1 MTSTDH
7 REGLER
13 GYKSMKQKGG
23 GRQAVLHCFTCPHLH
38 PGPAVTQPL
47 VQVPTALLRTE
58 QTLFGSHH
66 HIRPIAASAQPLS
79 PSTSTGASP
88 PWTSVVRRSNSAHSL
103 KTSSVHTA
111 SGYGYNKPHE
121 AGTGGRRQNPAKCS
135 ARHSAWLCSRRARLK
150 TKNQGQAR
158 TPNATLTHIDI
169 HDSVCGNAGR
179 RHACLVTSLPG
190 SAPGIRNWRARP
202 WSVASSPP
210 ELRVPWFL
218 ARRRALWTC
227 ERARRVGARC

>member
-1 MTSTDH
+1 
-7 REGLER
+7 
-13 GYKSMKQKGG
+13 MKQKTGG
-23 GRQAVLHCFTCPHLH
+23 GGKQFSTASP
-38 PGPAVTQPL
+38 
-47 VQVPTALLRTE
+47 VPTPTPAQRLLNLWFRFLPHCSGQNKPSLAPT
-58 QTLFGSHH
+58 TTSGPS
-66 HIRPIAASAQPLS
+66 QPQHS
-79 PSTSTGASP
+79 PSARAQAP
-88 PWTSVVRRSNSAHSL
+88 ELLLPLWTSVVRRSNSAHRL

-111 SGYGYNKPHE
+111 SGYRHNKPHE
-121 AGTGGRRQNPAKCS
+121 AGTGERRQNPARYS

-158 TPNATLTHIDI
+158 TPNATLTHTDI

-202 WSVASSPP
+202 WSVASSAP